1 MRVLILIKEFWL
13 DFFIAYYNRLMKNAK
28 YETPISILLH
38 LSFIQAVNFNTI
50 LVVFLKL
57 FFIMKLNFILLFT
70 PIVVFALIN
79 SYYFYVKLDATERAN
94 IFNRKPKYKRIV
106 YDLYD
111 IFSTILF
118 VIVLY
123 VYSLE

>member
-28 YETPISILLH
+28 YETPISILIH

-50 LVVFLKL
+50 LVAFLKL
-57 FFIMKLNFILLFT
+57 FFVVKLNFVILFS

-79 SYYFYVKLDATERAN
+79 SYCFYIKLDAIERAN

-106 YDLYD
+106 YNLYD
-111 IFSTILF
+111 IISTILF

-123 VYSLE
+123 IYSL